1 MANVT
6 ITQLPAAL
14 TPLSGTE
21 LVPIVQ
27 NGQTVKAA
35 VSAIGGTGGGTV
47 SSVNVSG
54 GATGLTTSGGPI
66 TGSGTITLGGTLAIA
81 SGGTSATTAAGART
95 NILPSYV
102 GNGGKVLAVN
112 GGETDVNWIV
122 TSGTGTVQSVSVSSA
137 NGLAGTVANSTT
149 TPNITLST
157 TVTGVLKGNGTAIS
171 AATVNTDYQSPIT
184 LTTTGTSG
192 AATFNGYTLNIP
204 QYSSG
209 GGTPAGSDKQIQY
222 NASGSFGASANFTW
236 DGFTLFVGG
245 GTAIGALTNPI
256 AAFIQSSPNYI
267 QTYTHNDNSGVNAS
281 SDFVVY
287 PDNGTDSSCWG
298 DFGITSS
305 GFADAAYTV
314 TGPNE
319 TYLFA
324 SGSAGKTGNL
334 VYATDSNGTANA
346 HQWYVGGFTQ
356 AKGAWKMQLTST
368 GLQLASALT
377 VAYGGTGAT
386 TLTGILKGNGTSA
399 FTAATAGTDY
409 QAPITLTTT
418 GTSGAATFVGNT
430 LNIPQYTAGGG
441 SGTVTSV
448 SVVNA
453 NGFYGSVATA
463 TTTPAITIT
472 TGVSGL
478 LKGNGTAVSAASS
491 GTDYAPGTSALA
503 TGILKSTTSTGAL
516 SIAVAADFPTLNQN
530 TTGTASNVTGTV
542 AIANGGTGQI
552 NQQSA
557 INALTGTQVSGR
569 YLRSDGSNA
578 TLAVIQAADVPTLNQ
593 NTTGTASNVT
603 GTVAIANGG
612 TGQTTASAGF
622 NALSPITTTGDI
634 IIGNGTNSA
643 TRLGIGANTYVL
655 TSNGTT
661 ATWAAPTGG
670 SGSPGG
676 SNTQIQ
682 FNNSG
687 AFGGS
692 ANFTWD
698 GSNIQVGLQGAVR
711 FADADSS
718 NYVAFRAP
726 ATVASNVT
734 WTLPSID
741 GTSAQ
746 VLSTNGAGTL
756 SWVTQSGGGG
766 GGSPNLDGGTPTSN
780 YGGITAID
788 GGTP

>member
-204 QYSSG
+204 QYSG
-209 GGTPAGSDKQIQY
+209 G
-222 NASGSFGASANFTW
+222 
-236 DGFTLFVGG
+236 
-245 GTAIGALTNPI
+245 
-256 AAFIQSSPNYI
+256 
-267 QTYTHNDNSGVNAS
+267 
-281 SDFVVY
+281 
-287 PDNGTDSSCWG
+287 
-298 DFGITSS
+298 
-305 GFADAAYTV
+305 
-314 TGPNE
+314 
-319 TYLFA
+319 
-324 SGSAGKTGNL
+324 
-334 VYATDSNGTANA
+334 
-346 HQWYVGGFTQ
+346 
-356 AKGAWKMQLTST
+356 
-368 GLQLASALT
+368 
-377 VAYGGTGAT
+377 
-386 TLTGILKGNGTSA
+386 
-399 FTAATAGTDY
+399 
-409 QAPITLTTT
+409 
-418 GTSGAATFVGNT
+418 
-430 LNIPQYTAGGG
+430 GGG

-453 NGFYGSVATA
+453 NGFSGSVATD

-643 TRLGIGANTYVL
+643 TRLGIGSNTYVL

>member
-1 MANVT
+1 
-6 ITQLPAAL
+6 
-14 TPLSGTE
+14 
-21 LVPIVQ
+21 
-27 NGQTVKAA
+27 
-35 VSAIGGTGGGTV
+35 
-47 SSVNVSG
+47 
-54 GATGLTTSGGPI
+54 
-66 TGSGTITLGGTLAIA
+66 
-81 SGGTSATTAAGART
+81 
-95 NILPSYV
+95 
-102 GNGGKVLAVN
+102 
-112 GGETDVNWIV
+112 
-122 TSGTGTVQSVSVSSA
+122 
-137 NGLAGTVANSTT
+137 
-149 TPNITLST
+149 
-157 TVTGVLKGNGTAIS
+157 VLKGNGTAIS
-171 AATVNTDYQSPIT
+171 AATANTDYQSPIT

-222 NASGSFGASANFTW
+222 NAAGSFGASANFTW

-287 PDNGTDSSCWG
+287 PDNGSDSSCWG

-305 GFADAAYTV
+305 GFADSAYTV

-334 VYATDSNGTANA
+334 VYATDSTGTANA

-418 GTSGAATFVGNT
+418 GTSGAATFIGNT
-430 LNIPQYTAGGG
+430 LNIPQYSSGSGTVTSVSVVSSNGLAGTVANPTTTPAITLSTTVTGLLKGNGTSISAASSGTDYAPATSGSSILYGNGAGGFSNVTIGSGLSFSTGTLSATGGG

-448 SVVNA
+448 SVLTA
-453 NGFYGSVATA
+453 NGFAGTVANP

-503 TGILKSTTSTGAL
+503 TGILKSTTSTGVL
-516 SIAVAADFPTLNQN
+516 SIAVAGDFPTLNQN

-552 NQQSA
+552 
-557 INALTGTQVSGR
+557 
-569 YLRSDGSNA
+569 
-578 TLAVIQAADVPTLNQ
+578 
-593 NTTGTASNVT
+593 
-603 GTVAIANGG
+603 
-612 TGQTTASAGF
+612 TASAAF

-643 TRLGIGANTYVL
+643 TRLGIGASTYVL

-670 SGSPGG
+670 SGTPGG

-682 FNNSG
+682 FNSSG
-687 AFGGS
+687 TFGGS

-698 GSNIQVGLQGAVR
+698 GTNLQVGSQGAVR

-718 NYVAFRAP
+718 NYVAFKSP

-734 WTLPSID
+734 WTLPGAD
-741 GTSAQ
+741 GTSSQ
-746 VLSTNGAGTL
+746 VLSTNGSGTL

-766 GGSPNLDGGTPTSN
+766 SPNLDGGIPSSN

>member
-137 NGLAGTVANSTT
+137 NGLAGTVANATT

-171 AATVNTDYQSPIT
+171 AATANTDYQFPIT

-245 GTAIGALTNPI
+245 GSAIGALTNPI

-305 GFADAAYTV
+305 GFADAAYSV

-368 GLQLASALT
+368 GLQLANALT

-453 NGFYGSVATA
+453 NGFSGSVATA

-643 TRLGIGANTYVL
+643 TRLGIGSNTYVL

-670 SGSPGG
+670 SGTPGG

-718 NYVAFRAP
+718 NYVAFRGP

-741 GTSAQ
+741 GTSGQ
-746 VLSTNGAGTL
+746 VLQTSGTGTL

-766 GGSPNLDGGTPTSN
+766 GSPNLDGGIPSSN
-780 YGGITAID
+780 YGGITAIN